1 MQKCKISQKYFL
13 FPPSQNR
20 KMHNMHIYSAY
31 FMHKYNNKQQI
42 IVNYANFIHIFLV
55 FSYIY
60 CNFATANV

>member
-1 MQKCKISQKYFL
+1 MPFISAFKNY
-13 FPPSQNR
+13 N
-20 KMHNMHIYSAY
+20 MHNLYIYSAY

-55 FSYIY
+55 FPYIY